1 MTVQKFLLVID
12 EISTW
17 CGKAA
22 AWLIIL
28 LMAVVCVEVFK
39 RYIMNSVPYSML
51 SMSKIHAVGA
61 FSR

>member
-1 MTVQKFLLVID
+1 MTVQRFLLIID

-28 LMAVVCVEVFK
+28 LMAVVCVEV
-39 RYIMNSVPYSML
+39 L
-51 SMSKIHAVGA
+51 SATS
-61 FSR
+61 